1 MIAIVALLALAD
13 PVPVDPW
20 DVGYPDLIIEDGQC
34 GAGMPRGMLL
44 SEQSYGAVV
53 ELGIERNRLAAEVAV
68 MRLVRR
74 QHEEVFRDMTNV
86 AKELNVKLK
95 QQESRNTLR
104 WIGGALL
111 GAAVVGLGAA
121 VLR

>member
-1 MIAIVALLALAD
+1 MTILVAFLALAD

-20 DVGYPDLIIEDGQC
+20 EAGYPDLVIEDGQC

-44 SEQSYGAVV
+44 SEQSYTGLV
-53 ELGIERNRLAAEVAV
+53 ELGIERNKLAAEVAV
-68 MRLVRR
+68 MRLVRK

-86 AKELNVKLK
+86 AKEMRVQLK